1 MTDPTAHQVE
11 NLSAGRYPIA
21 IEIRQPCPEARIE
34 MMHKSRLAVEER
46 VIAGIQL
53 ETLGLLENLNNCH
66 ASAQCEIPVDN
77 GAELANRAKAREP
90 LDKNG
95 CKKAESSIATRKPQ
109 PRRELQKKNARA
121 TGKENRPSS
130 AQPKLKGTERKKA
143 SRRRRKSWSQE
154 SRPAA

>member
-1 MTDPTAHQVE
+1 
-11 NLSAGRYPIA
+11 
-21 IEIRQPCPEARIE
+21 
-34 MMHKSRLAVEER
+34 MMHKSRLAVKER

-95 CKKAESSIATRKPQ
+95 CKKAHHGCTAIQQFDPCQR
-109 PRRELQKKNARA
+109 
-121 TGKENRPSS
+121 
-130 AQPKLKGTERKKA
+130 
-143 SRRRRKSWSQE
+143 
-154 SRPAA
+154 